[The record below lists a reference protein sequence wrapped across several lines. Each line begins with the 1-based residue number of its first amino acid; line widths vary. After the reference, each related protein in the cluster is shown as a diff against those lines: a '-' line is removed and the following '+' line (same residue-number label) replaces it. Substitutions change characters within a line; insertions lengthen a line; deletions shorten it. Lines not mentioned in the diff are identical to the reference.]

1 MIPWSDAWHE
11 ALYGATGF
19 YRRPEGAA
27 GHFETATHGPV
38 GQALARTLLGLTEE
52 IGVEAIVD
60 LGAGRGELLMALR
73 AVGHDGPLTGVDVV
87 DRPAGLPDHIGWV
100 VAPGGGG
107 LAGADEVDAALGAR
121 LGRSLV
127 VAHEWLDVVPCP
139 VAEVDETGSLR
150 LVEVDA
156 EGREELGAPLAG
168 AELAWA
174 RQWWP
179 AGESGARVEVGLS
192 RDQAWARMLDEW
204 HPAAAVAIDYAHTV
218 GSRPF
223 AGTLAAYRDGEIV
236 LPVPDGAADITAHVA
251 VDSLRHDEIVT
262 GAEAV
267 RRWGPSPA
275 LPDHALSRTDPARYL
290 GELSQSSAVRAL
302 LGPPYGDFA
311 WVVSRG

>member
-107 LAGADEVDAALGAR
+107 LAGADAVDAALGAR

-139 VAEVDETGSLR
+139 VA
-150 LVEVDA
+150 
-156 EGREELGAPLAG
+156 
-168 AELAWA
+168 
-174 RQWWP
+174 
-179 AGESGARVEVGLS
+179 
-192 RDQAWARMLDEW
+192 
-204 HPAAAVAIDYAHTV
+204 
-218 GSRPF
+218 
-223 AGTLAAYRDGEIV
+223 
-236 LPVPDGAADITAHVA
+236 
-251 VDSLRHDEIVT
+251 
-262 GAEAV
+262 
-267 RRWGPSPA
+267 
-275 LPDHALSRTDPARYL
+275 
-290 GELSQSSAVRAL
+290 
-302 LGPPYGDFA
+302 
-311 WVVSRG
+311 